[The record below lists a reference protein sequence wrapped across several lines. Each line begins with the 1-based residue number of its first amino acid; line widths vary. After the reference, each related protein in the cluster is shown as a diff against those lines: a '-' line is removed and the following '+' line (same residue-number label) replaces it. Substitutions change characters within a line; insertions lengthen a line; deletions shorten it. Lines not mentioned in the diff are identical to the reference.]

1 MKPMMN
7 LTLLFLFW
15 CTACSKTEVIR
26 EARNQEKIWN
36 EKNITN
42 YSFTLR
48 INCYCTPERNG
59 PHRIKVVNNKIVTVN
74 GQSYNPEIT
83 GTLPTVSELFEI
95 IKLKLSQKP
104 FQESITYDPTLGHP
118 TSVYFDMDER
128 IADEEVGYII
138 ENLVKE

>member
-15 CTACSKTEVIR
+15 CTACSKSEITK

-42 YSFTLR
+42 YSYTLR
-48 INCYCTPERNG
+48 VNCYCTTDRVG
-59 PHRIKVVNNKIVTVN
+59 PHLIKVVNNKILSVN
-74 GQSYNPEIT
+74 GQTYNPETT

-104 FQESITYDPTLGHP
+104 FQEAIVYDPLLGYP
-118 TSVYFDMDER
+118 SSVYFDMDER
-128 IADEEVGYII
+128 IADEETGFII

>member
-15 CTACSKTEVIR
+15 CTACSKTEVIND
-26 EARNQEKIWN
+26 AKSQEKKWIR
-36 EKNITN
+36 KNITN
-42 YSFTLR
+42 YSYTLR
-48 INCYCTPERNG
+48 VNCYCTPERNG

>member
-15 CTACSKTEVIR
+15 CTACSKVELIN
-26 EARNQEKIWN
+26 ESKKQEKKWIAQDI
-36 EKNITN
+36 KN
-42 YSFTLR
+42 YSYTLR
-48 INCYCTPERNG
+48 INCFCAPERNG
-59 PHRIKVVNNKIVTVN
+59 PNLIKVIDNKIITVN
-74 GQSYNPEIT
+74 GQPYNPNIT
-83 GTLPTVSELFEI
+83 GTLPTVTELFNTI
-95 IKLKLSQKP
+95 QIKLAQRP
-104 FQESITYDPTLGHP
+104 FQQSLEYHPLLGYP

>member
-42 YSFTLR
+42 YSYTLR
-48 INCYCTPERNG
+48 VNCYCIPERNG
-59 PHRIKVVNNKIVTVN
+59 PHRIKVVNNKIVSVN

-95 IKLKLSQKP
+95 INLKISQKP
-104 FQESITYDPTLGHP
+104 FQEAIVYDPLLGYP
-118 TSVYFDMDER
+118 SSVYFDMDER

>member
-42 YSFTLR
+42 YSYTLR
-48 INCYCTPERNG
+48 VNCFCTIDRVG
-59 PHRIKVVNNKIVTVN
+59 PHLIKVVNNKIVTVN
-74 GQSYNPEIT
+74 GQTYNPEIT

-104 FQESITYDPTLGHP
+104 FQEAIVYDPILGYP
-118 TSVYFDMDER
+118 SSVYFDMDER

-138 ENLVKE
+138 ENLIKE